1 MVGRSSYRDRVS
13 APARPGRTSA
23 PPAWAADALLPGYLA
38 APLGPATLV
47 RPEREPDDVRGVVL
61 HLHGYNDYFFQTH
74 LVDALADAG
83 FACWAVDLRR
93 AGRSLLRDDEGLP
106 AHWTALLPEFWADLD
121 AAVAAVREAY
131 PGLPLAVHAHSTG
144 GLTAATWAHARGV
157 AGPDALVLDSP
168 FLDLDGSWLA
178 RAVRTGLLEVLGRTR
193 PLAVVSTHPS
203 VYATYQH
210 VDNGGRWDFDTRLKR
225 PEGQPARAA
234 WLRTVRQGQLRVA
247 RGLRIACPVLVGRA
261 AASGPDSVD
270 NPLLD
275 AQDTVLDTVRIGHLA
290 PRLGAD
296 VTQLVVD
303 GGVHDL
309 MLSAEGPRAQYLAG
323 VTGFLDRSLRG
334 VR

>member
-1 MVGRSSYRDRVS
+1 M
-13 APARPGRTSA
+13 
-23 PPAWAADALLPGYLA
+23 LLPGYLA
-38 APLGPATLV
+38 APVGPATLV
-47 RPEREPDDVRGVVL
+47 RPEREPDDPRGVVL

-93 AGRSLLRDDEGLP
+93 AGRSVLRAPDEWP
-106 AHWTALLPEFWADLD
+106 AHWTASLPEFWADLD
-121 AAVAAVREAY
+121 AAVAAVRAAH
-131 PGLPLAVHAHSTG
+131 PGVPLAVHAHSTG
-144 GLTAATWAHARGV
+144 GLTAATWAHARGGD
-157 AGPDALVLDSP
+157 GPDALVLDSP

-178 RAVRTGLLEVLGRTR
+178 RTVRTGLLEVLGRTR

-210 VDNGGRWDFDTRLKR
+210 VSNGGRWDFDTRLKR

-247 RGLRIACPVLVGRA
+247 RGLGIACPVLVGRTA
-261 AASGPDSVD
+261 ESGPDRAD
-270 NPLLD
+270 NPRLD

-309 MLSAEGPRAQYLAG
+309 TLSADGPRTEYLTG
-323 VTGFLDRSLRG
+323 VTEFLDRSLAGAR
-334 VR
+334 